1 MTTHPKHTLHEIAPQ
16 DLHDRLARHEVI
28 LIDVREAH
36 RVHGGTHSWRIA
48 VSAFDFR
55 PVGITNRP
63 AAAGRAAMRI
73 GETFRDGTHAV
84 RRGGCAFD
92 THLVGGIAAW
102 KAAGLPTVT
111 LDPGTGVVVD
121 RQ

>member
-1 MTTHPKHTLHEIAPQ
+1 MTAHARHALHEIAPV
-16 DLHDRLARHEVI
+16 DLHDRLLRHEVI

-36 RVHGGTHSWRIA
+36 EYAAERIHGALLFPLSTFDP
-48 VSAFDFR
+48 SALPADPKR
-55 PVGITNRP
+55 PIVLQCGSGKRSGMALTRCG
-63 AAAGRAAMRI
+63 AAG
-73 GETFRDGTHAV
+73 V
-84 RRGGCAFD
+84 PVD